1 MHLPN
6 NKQTV
11 KSSILALIS
20 ALTLLGIE
28 IMGT

>member
-6 NKQTV
+6 SKQTV